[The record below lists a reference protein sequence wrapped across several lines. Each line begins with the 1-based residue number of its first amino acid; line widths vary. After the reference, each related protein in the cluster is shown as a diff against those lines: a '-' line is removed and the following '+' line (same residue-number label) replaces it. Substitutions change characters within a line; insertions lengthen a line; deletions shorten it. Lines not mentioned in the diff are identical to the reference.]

1 MCYGEGMKVEEFV
14 VEIIILLSI
23 RYNEILGQ
31 EDGSGYGE
39 DIWKVRFI

>member
-1 MCYGEGMKVEEFV
+1 MKAEESV
-14 VEIIILLSI
+14 VETITLLST

-39 DIWKVRFI
+39 DIWKVRFT